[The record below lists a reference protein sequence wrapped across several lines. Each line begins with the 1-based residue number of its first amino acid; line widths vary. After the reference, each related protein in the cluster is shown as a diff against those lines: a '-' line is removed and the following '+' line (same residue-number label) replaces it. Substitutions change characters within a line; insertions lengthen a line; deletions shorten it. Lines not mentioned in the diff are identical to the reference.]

1 MVRSHLTPVK
11 PFFTMAYK
19 DDLKNGRWQKVRLQ
33 VMERDSFCC
42 RACGSK
48 SILHV
53 HHLFYRYGLKPWE
66 YPMDSLVTLCVN
78 CHNKLHNELSEK
90 AGIIAFNL
98 LTNKPII
105 DDKKL
110 YSGFELNNLVEHN
123 KKLTISSL
131 TQEWNLLINK
141 INPNLYRNI
150 LNCDKLELI
159 NESEIIIYYCNNLQK
174 ISIEKYLLEIITHFR
189 LVFSNHNISITLKP
203 TTLL

>member
-33 VMERDSFCC
+33 V
-42 RACGSK
+42 
-48 SILHV
+48 
-53 HHLFYRYGLKPWE
+53 
-66 YPMDSLVTLCVN
+66 
-78 CHNKLHNELSEK
+78 
-90 AGIIAFNL
+90 
-98 LTNKPII
+98 
-105 DDKKL
+105 
-110 YSGFELNNLVEHN
+110 
-123 KKLTISSL
+123 
-131 TQEWNLLINK
+131 WNLLINK

-159 NESEIIIYYCNNLQK
+159 NESEIIIYYFNNLQK

-189 LVFSNHNISITLKP
+189 LVFSNHNITITLKP